1 MADAAEP
8 KETQE
13 PGKSSVG
20 WVVNPEA
27 KEHWKAGNS
36 FFEESKFADAVKEY
50 TTAIGIDKNYADA
63 YFNRALTERVMNN
76 FSAARDDLEVV
87 LKLQPASADAPL
99 LIGDMAEGAKDYVE
113 AKRWYEKSLSN
124 KPDYVEAKNRLERID
139 SLIHAEA
146 MGVKEETSMKEAG
159 EEKIEEGQI
168 KKLSF
173 YKSKVKFDSVIG
185 LDKTKK
191 FLQDN
196 IILAIKE
203 PALFKKYGKKLGV
216 GLLLYG
222 PPGVG
227 KTHIVNA
234 IAGEAQANVII
245 ARINQIIDMYTGNTE
260 KNLHAIFEQARKS
273 TPCIIFFDELDALG
287 VKRGGG
293 GGGEGGEQ
301 LGDEACGQPVPGRDE
316 WRRIEP

>member
-1 MADAAEP
+1 M
-8 KETQE
+8 
-13 PGKSSVG
+13 
-20 WVVNPEA
+20 
-27 KEHWKAGNS
+27 
-36 FFEESKFADAVKEY
+36 
-50 TTAIGIDKNYADA
+50 
-63 YFNRALTERVMNN
+63 
-76 FSAARDDLEVV
+76 
-87 LKLQPASADAPL
+87 
-99 LIGDMAEGAKDYVE
+99 
-113 AKRWYEKSLSN
+113 SN

-222 PPGVG
+222 RRGVG

-234 IAGEAQANVII
+234 IAGEARQ
-245 ARINQIIDMYTGNTE
+245 T
-260 KNLHAIFEQARKS
+260 
-273 TPCIIFFDELDALG
+273 
-287 VKRGGG
+287 
-293 GGGEGGEQ
+293 
-301 LGDEACGQPVPGRDE
+301 
-316 WRRIEP
+316 